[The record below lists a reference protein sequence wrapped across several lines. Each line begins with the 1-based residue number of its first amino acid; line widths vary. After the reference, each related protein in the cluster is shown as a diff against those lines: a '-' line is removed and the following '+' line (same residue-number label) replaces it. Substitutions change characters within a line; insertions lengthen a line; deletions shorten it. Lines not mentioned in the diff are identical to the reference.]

1 VIVVLAVVTVFGVT
15 GMHASMGQDGL
26 RAATL
31 EREVQKE
38 TERLSLLRARVAQ
51 LSTPRRIADEAARL
65 GLVADADPKFLH
77 VDGATAEPATEQ
89 QALKVP

>member
-1 VIVVLAVVTVFGVT
+1 
-15 GMHASMGQDGL
+15 MGQDGL

-65 GLVADADPKFLH
+65 GLVADADPSFLH
-77 VDGATAEPATEQ
+77 VDGAKTEPSTEQ